1 MTGCDFERA
10 CVLCDVKKGEGASF
24 LFVPSLSIGCS
35 SLSESDGLGVSNHV
49 HPRAHG
55 QDGGAEETEE
65 LETVGRCGR
74 GRDFPA

>member
-1 MTGCDFERA
+1 M
-10 CVLCDVKKGEGASF
+10 KKEQANF
-24 LFVPSLSIGCS
+24 LFVPGLSVGCS
-35 SLSESDGLGVSNHV
+35 SLSESDAFGVSDHV

-74 GRDFPA
+74 GRGFPA